1 MYIVLGLNSFKHTP
15 TAVPQV
21 SSYLNMMLKS
31 VLVAFGAIRAVHG
44 WGVLGHATV
53 AYIAQHFLD
62 DDVASW

>member
-1 MYIVLGLNSFKHTP
+1 
-15 TAVPQV
+15 
-21 SSYLNMMLKS
+21 MMLKS
-31 VLVAFGAIRAVHG
+31 LLLASGAIRAVHG